1 MVSDVSMGVAMLILS
16 VFLILVL
23 WPTLIKR
30 HGGRVSDTL
39 DVSSLSKISDGYT
52 PGHMITTVKSVLTER
67 RIQQVGNLE
76 FALIP

>member
-1 MVSDVSMGVAMLILS
+1 MLILS

-23 WPTLIKR
+23 WPTLIKK

-52 PGHMITTVKSVLTER
+52 PGHIITTVKSVLTER
-67 RIQQVGNLE
+67 RVQQVGCLE
-76 FALIP
+76 LPLRL